1 MNRRLSVPS
10 VDVSQRLPVRLLA
23 VAMAL
28 ALTGTTV
35 AVRRS
40 IADDGPPSDPR
51 AAAVAALAA
60 HPWDAAGSARYVV
73 RYFLV
78 NSGIEALA
86 ATFEGEADFRRQRFR
101 ARARFFQPDGPP
113 LDSES
118 FVFARW
124 EYTRNA
130 GDRHWQR
137 GGYDPSELGSPTP
150 ELAIVGMRDEGLAA
164 PAYAGDADI
173 RRWVAD
179 ALVADVVPA
188 GREEQYGATVWR
200 YRVTVDANRAAA
212 RLPEALRREMKAFH
226 EGEARQEVDLWLDGR
241 ERLRKLAIFY
251 PDEERL
257 GFRIE
262 NEFWDFGGPGRLD
275 LPEDLDDPTAV
286 GGEGTTSFTVE
297 PGVDLD
303 EHSPGFSMN
312 VSDSDRPIPEVSV
325 RVEDRPPP
333 GGESRRRTVR
343 MTPPAGRHLEP
354 GEYRLVDR
362 AEPSR
367 GVARTFDVTSPEV
380 DARCPRDRPRSG
392 TLTVEEAVMYEERFY
407 VRLHLRFTVSCP
419 STTGPVE
426 GELRYYALT

>member
-10 VDVSQRLPVRLLA
+10 VDVSQRLPVGLLA
-23 VAMAL
+23 VVVAL

-130 GDRHWQR
+130 GERHWQR

-164 PAYAGDADI
+164 PAYAGDADT
-173 RRWVAD
+173 RRRIAD

-188 GREEQYGATVWR
+188 GKEEQHGATVWH
-200 YRVTVDANRAAA
+200 YRVTIDANRAAA
-212 RLPEALRREMKAFH
+212 RLPEALRREMKTFH
-226 EGEARQEVDLWLDGR
+226 DGEAPQEVDLWLDGR
-241 ERLRKLAIFY
+241 GRLRKLAIFY

-262 NEFWDFGGPGRLD
+262 NEFWDFGGPGHLD
-275 LPEDLDDPTAV
+275 LPDDLDDPTAV
-286 GGEGTTSFTVE
+286 GGEGTTSFTAEPRVE
-297 PGVDLD
+297 LD
-303 EHSPGFSMN
+303 DDSPGFSIN
-312 VSDSDRPIPEVSV
+312 VSNSDRPVPEVSV
-325 RVEDRPPP
+325 RVHDRPAP
-333 GGESRRRTVR
+333 GAESRRRELHL
-343 MTPPAGRHLEP
+343 TPANRRLEP
-354 GEYRLVDR
+354 GEYRLVDHAELVRGARR
-362 AEPSR
+362 AF
-367 GVARTFDVTSPEV
+367 AVTSPEV

-392 TLTVEEAVMYEERFY
+392 TLTVDEAVMYEERSY
-407 VRLHLRFTVSCP
+407 VRLHVRFSITCP
-419 STTGPVE
+419 STTDPVE
-426 GELRYYALT
+426 GELRFHALT